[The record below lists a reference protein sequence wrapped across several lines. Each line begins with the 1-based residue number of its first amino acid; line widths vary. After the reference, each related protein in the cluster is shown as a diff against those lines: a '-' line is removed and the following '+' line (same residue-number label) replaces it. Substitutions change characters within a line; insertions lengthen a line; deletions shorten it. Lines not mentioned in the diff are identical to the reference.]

1 MFNSKLKERLKV
13 ARKAPNEVI
22 LEPGAIRAL
31 KIMAKERGKPYEL
44 LVRMLVHE
52 GECELKPSRTIPEI
66 TKN

>member
-31 KIMAKERGKPYEL
+31 KIMAKERGKPYTL

-52 GECELKPSRTIPEI
+52 GECELKPSPTSPEF
-66 TKN
+66 TRS